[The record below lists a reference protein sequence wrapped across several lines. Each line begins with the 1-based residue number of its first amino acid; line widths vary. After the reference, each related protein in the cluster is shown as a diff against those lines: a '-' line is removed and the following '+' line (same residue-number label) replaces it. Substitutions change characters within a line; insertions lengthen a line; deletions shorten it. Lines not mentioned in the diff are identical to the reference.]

1 VDDLTFAAK
10 ERSIAAITTH
20 PNFDLKI
27 FNPGRIRGSKLAGA
41 LEFLLRFREL
51 NRRMH
56 NKLFIVDNR
65 VAVVG
70 GRNIG
75 NEYFGLGEK
84 YNFRDL
90 DVLVTGPVLDDLSR
104 AYDKFWNAEL
114 AYPGG
119 LMSDKATAA
128 DLVALRE
135 ELKAELAEKK
145 DKLASYPMEPKKWG
159 QEMLQLSDSLV
170 PGEAHFIQD
179 EPVLLGEEEYRLT
192 DMLRYIA
199 GPAND
204 EMTAVSPYLIPVGD
218 MLESMEESS
227 SKGVRVTVLT
237 ASMASNNHTAA
248 HSHYKKYRRRILGT
262 GAELFEFKDQPSA
275 AVRAIS
281 DVPPV
286 KAKFISL
293 HVKAIV
299 ADRARCFIGSLNLD
313 PRAIDLNTENG
324 LYIESPDLCGELDDF
339 FDVLMLPENA
349 WSVTMREDYTLW
361 WKSDSGTTGFQPA
374 RSFFQRVSDF
384 FFRLVP
390 IENQL

>member
-1 VDDLTFAAK
+1 
-10 ERSIAAITTH
+10 
-20 PNFDLKI
+20 
-27 FNPGRIRGSKLAGA
+27 
-41 LEFLLRFREL
+41 
-51 NRRMH
+51 M
-56 NKLFIVDNR
+56 
-65 VAVVG
+65 
-70 GRNIG
+70 
-75 NEYFGLGEK
+75 
-84 YNFRDL
+84 
-90 DVLVTGPVLDDLSR
+90 TGPVLEDLSR

-135 ELKAELAEKK
+135 DLKAELAGKR
-145 DKLASYPMEPKKWG
+145 DKLASYPMEPKEWR
-159 QEMLQLSDSLV
+159 QELLQLSESLV

-204 EMTAVSPYLIPVGD
+204 ELTAVSPYLIPVGD
-218 MLESMEESS
+218 MLERMEESS
-227 SKGVRVTVLT
+227 SQGVRVTVLT
-237 ASMASNNHTAA
+237 ASMASNNHTPA

-313 PRAIDLNTENG
+313 PRAIDLKHRERPLHRIAGPLRGTRRFLRRPDAARERLERHHEGG
-324 LYIESPDLCGELDDF
+324 LHPLVEVGFGDHRLPAGAEL
-339 FDVLMLPENA
+339 L
-349 WSVTMREDYTLW
+349 
-361 WKSDSGTTGFQPA
+361 PA
-374 RSFFQRVSDF
+374 RLRFLLPPDPHRE
-384 FFRLVP
+384 P
-390 IENQL
+390 IVVFCI